1 MSRPHRVLLVDDD
14 AMVRTGLRLILQS
27 ADDIEVVAEASD
39 GDEVV
44 PAVHA
49 HHPDVVLMDLRM
61 ARMDGVAA
69 TQEVRALPEPPQVVV
84 LTSWDVDDAVL
95 RSLVAGA
102 AGFLLKSAGP
112 TDIVGAVRAVAAG
125 DAVLSPQSTRRVL
138 DHIAQDSCDAERR
151 RAEELTVLL
160 SDRERDVTVAVG
172 NGLGNAEIARQL
184 YVSEA
189 TVKTHLA
196 AAQHKLGARNRVEV
210 AVLAER
216 AGLLRVR

>member
-1 MSRPHRVLLVDDD
+1 MHH
-14 AMVRTGLRLILQS
+14 
-27 ADDIEVVAEASD
+27 IEVVAEASD

-216 AGLLRVR
+216 AGLLRPPQA